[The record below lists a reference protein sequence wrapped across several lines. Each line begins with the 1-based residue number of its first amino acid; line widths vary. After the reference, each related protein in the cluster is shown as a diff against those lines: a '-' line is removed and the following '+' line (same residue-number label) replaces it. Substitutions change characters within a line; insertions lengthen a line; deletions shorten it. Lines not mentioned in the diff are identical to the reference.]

1 MNNKDKTTQ
10 IKFYLRK
17 TYNNDIYEAFFG
29 DKKDSEHKI
38 RINISIGKYYIFAI
52 NFKIGGLMHSTNIRT
67 FYVRDD
73 DRKDKKEYKVD
84 PKNGTELKIKN
95 FKNENFSI
103 IFGFDYDDIDEDII
117 INKFRGFIG
126 DIFILNR
133 KNIKS
138 SGNSIN
144 DDEFSKLLLSFEGN
158 YRDIITIFEDNEN
171 NIFLENNNKN
181 QK

>member
-1 MNNKDKTTQ
+1 
-10 IKFYLRK
+10 
-17 TYNNDIYEAFFG
+17 
-29 DKKDSEHKI
+29 
-38 RINISIGKYYIFAI
+38 
-52 NFKIGGLMHSTNIRT
+52 MHSTIIRT

-84 PKNGTELKIKN
+84 PKNGTELKIRN
-95 FKNENFSI
+95 DNFSI
-103 IFGFDYDDIDEDII
+103 IFGFDFDDINNDII

-126 DIFILNR
+126 DIIILNR

-138 SGNSIN
+138 QGNSIN

-171 NIFLENNNKN
+171 YIFLENNNKN